1 MDTNIASQPE
11 EEMKV
16 DPELKMM
23 TLEVSEE
30 PDQDAGSD
38 PADKIAS

>member
-1 MDTNIASQPE
+1 MNIDPQPE
-11 EEMKV
+11 EVKA

-23 TLEVSEE
+23 TLEASGK

-38 PADKIAS
+38 PADKNAS